1 MENNVIEVCVGVGM
15 NQIFPETTKIIIDG
29 EKPSKPI
36 KEKEEERDY
45 DKYYYFEL

>member
-1 MENNVIEVCVGVGM
+1 MEDNVIEVCLGVGM

-36 KEKEEERDY
+36 KEKEEDRDY
-45 DKYYYFEL
+45 DTYIYY